1 MRWWR
6 NTTSRPEQYPDLAAL
21 RGETADNI
29 PGVPGVGDGFAA
41 KWINLY
47 GGLDQIIE
55 HADEIGGKK
64 GEALRANIDQVKLNR
79 SVNAL
84 VRRRRSWRVGIEDLT
99 FGTGGRWPDRRPC
112 SRSLNSAFAPRIVC

>member
-1 MRWWR
+1 M
-6 NTTSRPEQYPDLAAL
+6 TPDAVVEKYHVTPEQYPDLAAL

-79 SVNAL
+79 SVNAWC
-84 VRRRRSWRVGIEDLT
+84 VTLT
-99 FGTGGRWPDRRPC
+99 LACP
-112 SRSLNSAFAPRIVC
+112 SRI